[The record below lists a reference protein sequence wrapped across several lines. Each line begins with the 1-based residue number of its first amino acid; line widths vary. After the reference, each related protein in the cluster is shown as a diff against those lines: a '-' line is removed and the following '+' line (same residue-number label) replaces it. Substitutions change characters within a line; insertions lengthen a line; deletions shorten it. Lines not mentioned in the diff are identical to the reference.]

1 MRLLLDT
8 HSFLWFIA
16 GSELLSESAR
26 LQIADLDN
34 QAFVS
39 IASLWEIAIK
49 TSTGKLTL
57 ARPFEV
63 LIPEQLELN
72 EIEILPIKLNHLAVL
87 TKLARHHRDPFDRLL
102 VAQSASEPL
111 VLLTADAALARYGD
125 LIRVV

>member
-26 LQIADLDN
+26 HQIADLDN
-34 QAFVS
+34 EAFVS

-63 LIPEQLELN
+63 LILEQLELN
-72 EIEILPIKLNHLAVL
+72 EIEILPIKLDHLAVL

-102 VAQSASEPL
+102 VAQ
-111 VLLTADAALARYGD
+111 ALAEGLPIISKDPAFQGYP
-125 LIRVV
+125 IQVFW